1 MTKTKIAENIA
12 RLYHNCINEQG
23 HSSNV
28 RESSDGHNLRNQL
41 EMRNVIN
48 EKTKNNIL
56 YINGQKVDPL
66 NTENNY
72 NLVQETCND
81 LKKSFQDEAR
91 KNDNDV
97 TLSAQRK
104 AKLQTDRTK
113 LKAKLKKWSD
123 SPKAEPDEKEFFN
136 NLYNDIGNKELKSDD
151 LISELQKMGK
161 SVKRFND
168 KKKAISGLDKLNDLL
183 GTSSI
188 NINLSLITK
197 EVVYKVP
204 EQWEQT
210 IKANDFFKI
219 SRAINKK
226 FYPDFDPIYETVH
239 MDEQSPHVHVRLSGM
254 NNKTK
259 QFDMQNTLLN
269 RVRHFDKENRLPENK
284 KYSQLNKEE
293 TKLFGEIY
301 QEQVFYLFNKH
312 LKTLK
317 YDFKVEKR
325 TPEEKKDD
333 FKKFKD
339 KTKKIADREYNLQN
353 HLSEKNEAANKEL
366 NKTNELIFEND
377 ETIEDQKLD
386 INRNKKEIISG
397 KEELKSV
404 NHEIVEAKSKLQEIK
419 DLFADGLKNAVEY
432 AIDKLPL
439 SLQNYI
445 ENQRMIDELK
455 IESGNDLHKKA
466 IDIQP
471 DEQQKNKVRGSRLRR

>member
-1 MTKTKIAENIA
+1 MPKSKNTA

-23 HSSNV
+23 HSPNV
-28 RESSDGHNLRNQL
+28 RESSNGNNLRNELQ
-41 EMRNVIN
+41 MKNVIN

-97 TLSAQRK
+97 TLSTQRK

-123 SPKAEPDEKEFFN
+123 SPKADPDEKEFFN

-151 LISELQKMGK
+151 LISELQGMGK

-168 KKKAISGLDKLNDLL
+168 KKKAISGLDELNNLL

-204 EQWEQT
+204 EQWEKT
-210 IKANDFFKI
+210 IKPNDFLI
-219 SRAINKK
+219 IARMINKK
-226 FYPDFDPIYETVH
+226 FYPDFDPIYETIH
-239 MDEQSPHVHVRLSGM
+239 MDEQSPHAHVRLSGM

-259 QFDMQNTLLN
+259 QFDMQNTLLK
-269 RVRHFDKENRLPENK
+269 RVRHFDKKNRLPENK

-293 TKLFGEIY
+293 VKLFGEIY
-301 QEQVFYLFNKH
+301 QEQVFTVFNNC
-312 LKTLK
+312 LKKLN

-325 TPEEKKDD
+325 SPEEKKDD

-339 KTKKIADREYNLQN
+339 KTKKIADREHNLQN
-353 HLSEKNEAANKEL
+353 HLSEKNESANKKL

-377 ETIEDQKLD
+377 EIIEDQKLD
-386 INRNKKEIISG
+386 IDKNNNELKLVKNEII
-397 KEELKSV
+397 
-404 NHEIVEAKSKLQEIK
+404 EAKTKLQEIK

-432 AIDKLPL
+432 AIDKLPI
-439 SLQNYI
+439 SLQSYI

-466 IDIQP
+466 VDIQP